1 MKSRKKMTVNQ
12 MVLIALAA
20 CINTAGGQAALALRL
35 PVYLDSIG
43 TILAGILLG
52 PVYGM
57 LPNLLSG
64 ILMGMT
70 TDIYS
75 LYFAPVG
82 MVTGFMAGLASRR
95 MPELMGRVRGLR
107 LFLAAALI
115 TVPGTIVSS
124 LICAGLFGGITSSG
138 STVLVQLLSHTPLGM
153 TASIFLVQVITD
165 LADRT
170 VSLFL
175 ASAAAG
181 AVPDRLKQASRAE
194 PAVLKKG
201 EQLWEYQRNGTAGSL
216 LKIRGKYA
224 SSGAF
229 PVPGGNAPSVIILRT
244 TEGTG
249 RPWRP

>member
-124 LICAGLFGGITSSG
+124 G

-181 AVPDRLKQASRAE
+181 AVPDRLKQAICGQQGRACG
-194 PAVLKKG
+194 P
-201 EQLWEYQRNGTAGSL
+201 
-216 LKIRGKYA
+216 
-224 SSGAF
+224 
-229 PVPGGNAPSVIILRT
+229 
-244 TEGTG
+244 
-249 RPWRP
+249 

>member
-35 PVYLDSIG
+35 PVYLDS
-43 TILAGILLG
+43 TG
-52 PVYGM
+52 PFWQASSWARLRYA
-57 LPNLLSG
+57 PNLLSG

-181 AVPDRLKQASRAE
+181 AVPDRLKQAICGQQGRACG
-194 PAVLKKG
+194 P
-201 EQLWEYQRNGTAGSL
+201 
-216 LKIRGKYA
+216 
-224 SSGAF
+224 
-229 PVPGGNAPSVIILRT
+229 
-244 TEGTG
+244 
-249 RPWRP
+249 

>member
-82 MVTGFMAGLASRR
+82 MVTGFMAGL
-95 MPELMGRVRGLR
+95 PELMGRVRGLR

-181 AVPDRLKQASRAE
+181 AVPDRLKQAICGQQGRACG
-194 PAVLKKG
+194 P
-201 EQLWEYQRNGTAGSL
+201 
-216 LKIRGKYA
+216 
-224 SSGAF
+224 
-229 PVPGGNAPSVIILRT
+229 
-244 TEGTG
+244 
-249 RPWRP
+249 

>member
-1 MKSRKKMTVNQ
+1 MIKVKSPGRK
-12 MVLIALAA
+12 
-20 CINTAGGQAALALRL
+20 
-35 PVYLDSIG
+35 
-43 TILAGILLG
+43 
-52 PVYGM
+52 
-57 LPNLLSG
+57 
-64 ILMGMT
+64 
-70 TDIYS
+70 
-75 LYFAPVG
+75 
-82 MVTGFMAGLASRR
+82 AGLASRR

-181 AVPDRLKQASRAE
+181 AVPDRLKQAICGQQGRACG
-194 PAVLKKG
+194 P
-201 EQLWEYQRNGTAGSL
+201 
-216 LKIRGKYA
+216 
-224 SSGAF
+224 
-229 PVPGGNAPSVIILRT
+229 
-244 TEGTG
+244 
-249 RPWRP
+249 